1 MLRNVLAVLG
11 GFVVGSALNM
21 ALIQLNMH
29 VFFPMPDGMDMSDPE
44 QFNTFLA
51 TLPTAAFLVVLVAHM
66 GQSFVGGWLAARLG
80 KSRPMLLAMIIGG
93 LSLVGGIMAMRMI
106 DGPDWMVVELP
117 LYLVVAWLAGRLEQ
131 KRRSS
136 LAA

>member
-1 MLRNVLAVLG
+1 MLRNVLA
-11 GFVVGSALNM
+11 GFVVGNTLNM
-21 ALIQLNMH
+21 TLIQLNMY

-93 LSLVGGIMAMRMI
+93 LSLVGGLMAMRMI